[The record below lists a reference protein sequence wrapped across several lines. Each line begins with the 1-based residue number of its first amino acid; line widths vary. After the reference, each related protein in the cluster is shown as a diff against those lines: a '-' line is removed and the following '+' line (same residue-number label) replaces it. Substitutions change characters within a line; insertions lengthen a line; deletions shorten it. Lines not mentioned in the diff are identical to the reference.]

1 MYRWIFVE
9 HPEATLVRKTFT
21 LRQMDL
27 PPSVVMTKRSLL
39 RWFALSFGLISEKES
54 RATVLNVL
62 DALFYFL
69 LSKKLSPSTI
79 DIQQFLNEKY
89 QQKVSEKLIRYHL
102 NKLIEVELLVRKSRK
117 YFFNNN
123 PYTEPNSLKE
133 SFSHWIKQ
141 PVNNS
146 MNEIERVLE
155 KISESY
161 K

>member
-1 MYRWIFVE
+1 
-9 HPEATLVRKTFT
+9 
-21 LRQMDL
+21 MDL

-39 RWFALSFGLISEKES
+39 RWFALAFGLISERES
-54 RATVLNVL
+54 RATILNVL
-62 DALFYFL
+62 DALLYFL
-69 LSKKLSPSTI
+69 LTKKHSPSTL
-79 DIQQFLNEKY
+79 DIQSFLSEKY
-89 QQKVSEKLIRYHL
+89 RQKISEKLIRYHL
-102 NKLIEVELLVRKSRK
+102 NRLIELELLVRKNRK

-123 PYTEPNSLKE
+123 PYSEPNSLKD

-155 KISESY
+155 KITEKY

>member
-1 MYRWIFVE
+1 MVFLLE
-9 HPEATLVRKTFT
+9 HPEASLVRKTFV
-21 LRQMDL
+21 LRQMDI
-27 PPSVVMTKRSLL
+27 PPSIAMTKRSLL
-39 RWFALSFGLISEKES
+39 RWFALSFGLISERES

-69 LSKKLSPSTI
+69 LTQKTSPTTL
-79 DIQQFLNEKY
+79 DLQAFLLGKH

-102 NKLIEVELLVRKSRK
+102 NRLIEVELLVRKNRK

-123 PYTEPNSLKE
+123 PYTEPNSLKD

-146 MNEIERVLE
+146 LNEIERVLE
-155 KISESY
+155 KLCESY